1 MCIKSQQLRY
11 ISVYLHSMKL
21 YPMEL
26 PESPNKTKSKY
37 TKPSGEFQG
46 PIAETL
52 HWLLVAGLGHKVLSL
67 FSRDLANR

>member
-52 HWLLVAGLGHKVLSL
+52 HWLLVAGTLSSK
-67 FSRDLANR
+67 FVQ

>member
-1 MCIKSQQLRY
+1 
-11 ISVYLHSMKL
+11 MKL

-52 HWLLVAGLGHKVLSL
+52 HWLLVAGTLSSK
-67 FSRDLANR
+67 FVQ

>member
-21 YPMEL
+21 YPTEL
-26 PESPNKTKSKY
+26 SESPNKTKSKY

-52 HWLLVAGLGHKVLSL
+52 HWLLVAGTLSSK
-67 FSRDLANR
+67 FVQ